1 MGRSVAE
8 LRDFA
13 DKHLWYEI
21 LMTGSL
27 AARMK
32 RHAVL
37 FDNGLSSDDGR
48 LADEVLEMPGRNA
61 DIESFAIHARNL
73 WAFLYLKKPQGGDV
87 VAANYFDEKEEW
99 FRVRG
104 PRDMKSLGR
113 INSRVPVEIGHLS
126 LGRQKEYVRQWEYGA
141 IWRDLAKVMDVFLEN
156 VPPDRVSAAFR
167 KHAKSLLS
175 RSLTTEANELL
186 AEMSRM
192 SLAARAGATE
202 MFPGYTLSD
211 SGGTVTLIPN
221 PDPPGFG
228 D

>member
-87 VAANYFDEKEEW
+87 VAANYFDDRDEW
-99 FRVRG
+99 FKVRG
-104 PRDMKSLGR
+104 PRDKKSLGR
-113 INSRVPVEIGHLS
+113 INSRVPVEIGHIS
-126 LGRQKEYVRQWEYGA
+126 LGRQKEYDRQWEYEA
-141 IWRDLAKVMDVFLEN
+141 IWRDLANVMDVFLKN
-156 VPPDRVSAAFR
+156 VPGDRVSAAFR
-167 KHAKSLLS
+167 KDVKALIS
-175 RSLTTEANELL
+175 RSITTEANDLL
-186 AEMSRM
+186 AEMRRM
-192 SLAARAGATE
+192 SLAATAGATE
-202 MFPGYTLSD
+202 MFPGYTVSD
-211 SGGTVTLIPN
+211 SDGTVTLIPK
-221 PDPPGFG
+221 PEPPGFG